1 MSVTYYVALPF
12 VESEEGP
19 LPAEA
24 QECPNEGTALL
35 RAEAMSRKEQ
45 YVGALAFKRS
55 GRPNEG
61 VFGEPTVLRTFGL
74 VPESL
79 DEL

>member
-12 VESEEGP
+12 VDSEEGP

-24 QECPNEGTALL
+24 QECQSEGMALSK
-35 RAEAMSRKEQ
+35 AAAMSRNQQ

-55 GRPNEG
+55 GTPDDGNFG
-61 VFGEPTVLRTFGL
+61 VPTVLRTFGL
-74 VPESL
+74 VPEKL